1 MKTRFF
7 SLAVAIAAVALSGCG
22 SVTKT
27 GERTSDFKASTDSN
41 ARMYSDQADV
51 QWKTQETLAK
61 CFEKA
66 TTDIGLAICGLT
78 TQATN
83 INQTVNGRPTP
94 NRNPTTGVEATQAV
108 GTTLVKSTAAAATA
122 VGVANAA
129 ADAFKGAADAQAQ
142 TASDGIAAAAKD
154 PLVVEKPFVVQV
166 PMGSAPLPAAA
177 AAPTTTTTA
186 ATP

>member
-1 MKTRFF
+1 MNKHTRFV
-7 SLAVAIAAVALSGCG
+7 SLALAVAIAGIALSGCG
-22 SVTKT
+22 SVTKD
-27 GERTSDFKASTDSN
+27 GERITDFKASADSN

-51 QWKTQETLAK
+51 QWKTQDTLGK
-61 CFEKA
+61 CFDK
-66 TTDIGLAICGLT
+66 TTTEIGLAICGLT

-94 NRNPTTGVEATQAV
+94 NRNPTTGVEAAQAV
-108 GTTLVKSTAAAATA
+108 GTTAVKTTAAAVTA

-129 ADAFKGAADAQAQ
+129 ADAFKSSADAQAQ

-154 PLVVEKPFVVQV
+154 PLVVKEPVVVQV

-177 AAPTTTTTA
+177 PTP
-186 ATP
+186 TPTP